1 MDLVVF
7 EMVNFCRVVCF
18 ILNVCID
25 VFRDLLWCKIK
36 GGELI
41 LIKDIVVNKVKLE
54 KYKKMFDVERK
65 KLFLIGSVFV
75 RYELF
80 DILFMYFIVRNV
92 CLEKIEIDLNE
103 KWGKRFVV
111 GDFSFFV
118 VIEIIRLFRNDYYVY
133 VIEVKIF
140 EYVF

>member
-1 MDLVVF
+1 
-7 EMVNFCRVVCF
+7 MVNFCRVVCF
-18 ILNVCID
+18 ILNVFID

-92 CLEKIEIDLNE
+92 CLEKIEIDLSK

-111 GDFSFFV
+111 GNISFFV

-133 VIEVKIF
+133 VIEVRIF

>member
-1 MDLVVF
+1 
-7 EMVNFCRVVCF
+7 
-18 ILNVCID
+18 
-25 VFRDLLWCKIK
+25 
-36 GGELI
+36 
-41 LIKDIVVNKVKLE
+41 
-54 KYKKMFDVERK
+54 MFDVERK

-92 CLEKIEIDLNE
+92 CLEKIELDLNK